1 MTSKAKQTLE
11 VFKRTAKRTNNIE
24 GRKQDLIPAIIYGP
38 KQEST
43 PAFIPLNFFA
53 TTKAIAGS
61 TIYTLKG
68 EVLENKPVMIREMV
82 KNPIGNKILHV
93 DLYAP
98 DMEGSMAVEVSLDF
112 QGEPFGVTEE
122 DGVIQEVRRT
132 IELECPVTDIP
143 ESIVVDIS
151 EMKLHDTLQIGDI
164 KVPEK
169 YKVLSAPEYAVI
181 NITEVK
187 ALPVEDSETEE
198 AAVSAEGA
206 ENTEGAEA
214 ADGEE
219 SQSAEADKEKSDS

>member
-38 KQEST
+38 KLEST
-43 PAFIPLNFFA
+43 PAFIPLNFFE
-53 TTKAIAGS
+53 TTKAIASS

-98 DMEGSMAVEVSLDF
+98 DMDGSMVVEVSLDF
-112 QGEPFGVTEE
+112 QGEPYGVTEE
-122 DGVIQEVRRT
+122 GGVIQEVRRT
-132 IELECPVTDIP
+132 VELECPVTDIP
-143 ESIVVDIS
+143 ESIAVDIS
-151 EMKLHDTLQIGDI
+151 EMKLHDTLQVADLKI
-164 KVPEK
+164 PEK
-169 YKVLSAPEYAVI
+169 YKVISSPEYAVI

-187 ALPVEDSETEE
+187 ALPVEDDETAEASPEGATEE
-198 AAVSAEGA
+198 GAKAAESSEGGSD
-206 ENTEGAEA
+206 N
-214 ADGEE
+214 
-219 SQSAEADKEKSDS
+219 ADKKKSDS